1 MSTHHA
7 SRITHNDILQTEEKI
22 MIKVLIVDDSQTV
35 RFILSEIL
43 LSDPDIQL
51 IGSAGNG
58 EEALSILERK
68 KPDIITMDINMP
80 GINGFEITR
89 RIMETNPVPIIIVS
103 SYCNPED
110 AQMTF
115 KAIEAGAVGIL
126 EKPSI
131 GHQNFEEMKKNFIHT
146 LKLMS
151 EIKVIKRWTASK
163 RENLLTID
171 KKSFKNN
178 KIKVVAI
185 GASIGGPFALRNV
198 LSGLSPAISVPLL
211 IVQHIARGFIEGM
224 IEWLKSD
231 IKLPLHLASHSI
243 KPAGGHIYFAPDDFH
258 MEVGKNGFIILR
270 KEVADRGICPSVSS
284 LFRTVADVYGA
295 DAIGVLLTG
304 MGTDGS
310 AELKLMRDKGAVT
323 IAQDKESSVVHGM
336 PGEAIRLGGALHIL
350 PPQEIAPLIMTLVK

>member
-1 MSTHHA
+1 
-7 SRITHNDILQTEEKI
+7 

-43 LSDPDIQL
+43 ISDPDIQL
-51 IGSAGNG
+51 IGTAANG
-58 EEALSILERK
+58 EEAFSILERK

-89 RIMETNPVPIIIVS
+89 RIMETNPIPIIIVS

-110 AQMTF
+110 AQMIF
-115 KAIEAGAVGIL
+115 KAMEAGAVGIL

-131 GHQNFEEMKKNFIHT
+131 GHQNFEKMKKDFIHT

-151 EIKVIKRWTASK
+151 EIKVVRRWTESK
-163 RENLLTID
+163 KEKIKSID
-171 KKSFKNN
+171 NKFLKNN
-178 KIKVVAI
+178 EIKVVAI
-185 GASIGGPFALRNV
+185 GASIGGPFALRV
-198 LSGLSPAISVPLL
+198 LLSGLSPAIHVPLL

-224 IEWLKSD
+224 IEWFKSD
-231 IKLPLHLASHSI
+231 IKLPLHLALHGI
-243 KPAGGHIYFAPDDFH
+243 KPEGGHIYFAPDDFH

-270 KEVADRGICPSVSS
+270 KEVSDRVICPSVSS
-284 LFRTVADVYGA
+284 LFRSVSDVYGSN
-295 DAIGVLLTG
+295 AIGILLTG

-310 AELKLMRDKGAVT
+310 VELKLMRDRGAVT
-323 IAQDKESSVVHGM
+323 IAQDEQSSVVHGM

-350 PPQEIAPLIMTLVK
+350 PPQEIAPLIMTLIK

>member
-1 MSTHHA
+1 
-7 SRITHNDILQTEEKI
+7 

-43 LSDPDIQL
+43 ISDPDIQL
-51 IGSAGNG
+51 IGVAGNG

-80 GINGFEITR
+80 GINGFDLTR
-89 RIMETNPVPIIIVS
+89 KIMENAPVPIVIVS

-115 KAIEAGAVGIL
+115 KAMEAGAVGIL

-131 GHQNFEEMKKNFIHT
+131 ELKNTEEMKKKFIST

-151 EIKVIKRWTASK
+151 EIKVIKRWSR
-163 RENLLTID
+163 REKEIPVYRYEPSL
-171 KKSFKNN
+171 KFKNSQ
-178 KIKVVAI
+178 IKVIAI
-185 GASIGGPFALRNV
+185 GSSIGGPFVLRTL
-198 LSGLSPAISVPLL
+198 LSGLSNSVDVPLF

-224 IEWLKSD
+224 VEWLKSD
-231 IKLPLHLASHSI
+231 IKLPVHLASHGI
-243 KPAGGHIYFAPDDFH
+243 RPEGGHIYFAPDDFQ
-258 MEVGKNGFIILR
+258 MEVGTDGLISLR
-270 KEVADRGICPSVSS
+270 KAVTGEHICPSVSS
-284 LFRTVADVYGA
+284 LFRSVSHVYGSA
-295 DAIGVLLTG
+295 SIGILLTG

-310 AELKLMRDKGAVT
+310 TELKLMKDKGAIT

-336 PGEAIRLGGALHIL
+336 PGEAIKLGGATYIL
-350 PPQEIAPLIMTLVK
+350 PPGDMAPLIMKLIK